1 MMRQTS
7 RSLSRLLA
15 RYTTHLS
22 TSLVSSTP
30 TASLQ
35 AGRQIF
41 SFFFFYKNTVSFGCS
56 SCRNCFPHGNRTPQ
70 LWRHVFLPGWE
81 VWWTHFKKQWFQVLV
96 DLATHTHTHTVTMV
110 TADTPWVANLSEIQ
124 PCRAAGAPPLQ
135 CSQTNSRCFNSEAI
149 KRYSL
154 HAAQVVFPQQQ
165 QVTVKLV
172 TLLEELEVCIPSP
185 SAHPTAHCS
194 RDWMFPYCGEKY

>member
-1 MMRQTS
+1 M
-7 RSLSRLLA
+7 A
-15 RYTTHLS
+15 
-22 TSLVSSTP
+22 V
-30 TASLQ
+30 A
-35 AGRQIF
+35 AVE
-41 SFFFFYKNTVSFGCS
+41 TVSLTATKHLNCGDMYFCQDEKSGGHTLKS
-56 SCRNCFPHGNRTPQ
+56 SDFKSW
-70 LWRHVFLPGWE
+70 LIWR
-81 VWWTHFKKQWFQVLV
+81 
-96 DLATHTHTHTVTMV
+96 HTHTHTVTMV

-135 CSQTNSRCFNSEAI
+135 CSQTNSRCFNSEVI

-154 HAAQVVFPQQQ
+154 HEARVVFPQQQ

-172 TLLEELEVCIPSP
+172 TLLEELDVCIPSP